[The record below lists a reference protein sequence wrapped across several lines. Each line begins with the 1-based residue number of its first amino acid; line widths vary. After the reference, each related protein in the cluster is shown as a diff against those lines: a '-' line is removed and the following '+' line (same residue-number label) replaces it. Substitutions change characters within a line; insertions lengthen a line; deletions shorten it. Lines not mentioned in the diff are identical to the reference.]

1 MALDQ
6 KFFKKS
12 TSAGSGTDQE
22 QGLFIYADANDV
34 DSYDGDGSIWYDINR
49 HELSIPLTDNNDNLE
64 VHIDVSNTNSY
75 PGYGSTITDIS
86 TNGYSFS
93 PHGNATFGSD
103 TKGYFTLDGSDD
115 GLRSTDAITGFSGDL
130 TFEWWFNASESNNFA
145 LLHANPASNDSG
157 INGIFIG
164 NAAGSAGAIEIYRK
178 TTGGT
183 LHSGQSSSTGLSGMA
198 SDGWV
203 HFVITITSA
212 NVCKFYKDGS
222 YKGTL
227 TLNGNGTNHDTY
239 NFVSIGGY
247 NNASYEFSGKI
258 GCFRMYSEILTASD
272 IGQNYRA
279 GNDFSY
285 SSIIKSKHEATQG
298 SLITVPATQG
308 TIHTSNLQ
316 MNLLGSAYSSGA
328 TWSDSSGNGNNG
340 TITGT
345 PEYADGDGD
354 GDYLTFDGDPRL
366 TVSSFS
372 ELQSATAFTIEIWL
386 RSSTATSD
394 GMIWNVFDGGSG
406 TKFSLSHNTSKF
418 RWAVHNASGTFQSSQ
433 DVFTTNTFPTDTWL
447 HIVATYNNGA
457 EQKIYVDSVLE
468 GAASNPNA
476 GTNTTT
482 TVQMR
487 WGDRSDGYGVNTQ
500 IGQARFYNAALTA
513 AQVRTNYNATK
524 DLYQGAT
531 SLQLHLDANGY
542 SSGNWSDTSGNNRN
556 ATISGNT
563 AHTNDNN
570 SDYFTLDGTGDYFT
584 VAHNNVFNLDVD
596 STIEMWIWRSST
608 TNEQTL
614 MHKGGHWSSGN
625 AWFLNW
631 TSGVGYYFYDYDTAS
646 LTKSGTAAA
655 PLNEWTHLILSWNAG
670 TRKAKMY
677 INGTEPSYHTAPTDG
692 SGSIGATNTADLAIG
707 KAANDDLGTGHPAWN
722 GRIAQVRFYKGAMTA
737 SQAKTNY
744 DATKKLYQNPTALID
759 YRPDQYSGSG
769 TSITN
774 LGSLSN
780 DAVLTG
786 GIESTY
792 DQELG
797 NWFTIDGGS
806 NTGDGI
812 ETTSNVTG
820 VNLNTDGF
828 SWEIW
833 VNITADSFS
842 YITSFNYSS
851 TYYNFSYRA
860 NTDTIMFFNLGTT
873 LNTPTLELNRWHHV
887 VGTANSAGTK
897 LYTNGVLSAS
907 NTTAAPNHNLDS
919 KIYFGT
925 YWGHSSAD
933 HIHTGL
939 LGDGRFYKGVLTAE
953 QVVQNYLATKNK
965 YRNYNNF
972 TLYSPDF
979 KNSSVPYYFRFNAA
993 NDEARISSVDIDVSM
1008 GFTVSIYLKRHTAVS
1023 GYAQPF
1029 RITGT
1034 GYTTYLFMIAGYNDQ
1049 IYYYSSGTGNEF
1061 STYGSS
1067 GNWTD
1072 NSSAWRNIIF
1082 TRENDPAGSTTNRG
1096 QVYVNG
1102 SSHHTQTNLSAITNI
1117 TNVYVNRDASYPTS
1131 RNAQV
1136 DVGLIKIWKKPF
1148 SDAEA
1153 LAEYNATKD
1162 TYGL

>member
-12 TSAGSGTDQE
+12 TTAGSGTTNQE

-34 DSYDGDGSIWYDINR
+34 DSYDGDGSIWYDING
-49 HELSIPLTDNNDNLE
+49 HEVSVPLTDNNDNLE
-64 VHIDVSNTNSY
+64 VHIDASNTNSY
-75 PGYGSTITDIS
+75 PGYGSVITDIS
-86 TNGYSFS
+86 TNGYSFR
-93 PHGNATFGSD
+93 PHGNAAFSTATGD
-103 TKGYFTLDGSDD
+103 NLTRGYFALDGADD
-115 GLRSTDAITGFSGDL
+115 DLRTTDAVTGFSGDL

-183 LHSGQSSSTGLSGMA
+183 LHSGQTSSTGLSGMA

-247 NNASYEFSGKI
+247 NNASYEFAGKM
-258 GCFRMYSEILTASD
+258 GCFRMYSEILTASE

-279 GNDFSY
+279 GNFLSY
-285 SSIIKSKHEATQG
+285 SSIITSKHEATQG

-328 TWSDSSGNGNNG
+328 TWTDSSGNGNNG

-345 PEYADGDGD
+345 PEYTDGDGD

-418 RWAVHNASGTFQSSQ
+418 RWAVHNASGIFQSSQ
-433 DVFTTNTFPTDTWL
+433 DVFTTNTFPTNTWL

-468 GAASNPNA
+468 GAADNPNA

-487 WGDRSDGYGVNTQ
+487 WSDRSDGYGVNTQ

-531 SLQLHLDANGY
+531 SLQLHLNANGY
-542 SSGNWSDTSGNNRN
+542 SGSGAWQDSANNN
-556 ATISGNT
+556 DGTIYGA
-563 AHTNDNN
+563 AHYNDNN
-570 SDYFTLDGTGDYFT
+570 SDYFDFDGSNDYIN
-584 VAHNNVFNLDVD
+584 VAGSDLNPANTKCIEFWFNTD
-596 STIEMWIWRSST
+596 STGEQYVVSNNNGSGAYGYHMGVTSGKLFMWIYS
-608 TNEQTL
+608 QAQ
-614 MHKGGHWSSGN
+614 N
-625 AWFLNW
+625 AYFVNLNN
-631 TSGVGYYFYDYDTAS
+631 D
-646 LTKSGTAAA
+646 
-655 PLNEWTHLILSWNAG
+655 
-670 TRKAKMY
+670 
-677 INGTEPSYHTAPTDG
+677 
-692 SGSIGATNTADLAIG
+692 ADLAINVGEWNHAVFTMGPNASDNKIYLNGNLGQTASSTSGTFPSTAAYNGINIG
-707 KAANDDLGTGHPAWN
+707 KYTSSGWFN
-722 GRIAQVRFYKGAMTA
+722 GKLAQVRAYKGALTA
-737 SQAKTNY
+737 EQINTNY
-744 DATKKLYQNPTALID
+744 NATKALYQNPTALID

-786 GIESTY
+786 GIESAY

-797 NWFTIDGGS
+797 NFFTIDGSS

-812 ETTSNVTG
+812 ETTSNVSG

-833 VNITADSFS
+833 VNITSDSFS
-842 YITSFNYSS
+842 YITSFNYST

-873 LNTPTLELNRWHHV
+873 LNTPTLELNRWYHV

-907 NTTAAPNHNLDS
+907 NTTAAPNHNLNS

-925 YWGHSSAD
+925 YWGHNSAD
-933 HIHTGL
+933 HIHTGP

-965 YRNYNNF
+965 YPNDNNF

-979 KNSSVPYYFRFNAA
+979 KNSSTPYYFRFNAA
-993 NDEARISSVDIDVSM
+993 NDEARISSVNIDVSM
-1008 GFTVSIYLKRHTAVS
+1008 GFTVSIYIKRHTAVS

-1034 GYTTYLFMIAGYNDQ
+1034 GYPSYLFMIAGYNNQ
-1049 IYYYSSGTGNEF
+1049 VYYYSGGTGNDF
-1061 STYGSS
+1061 STFGSS

-1096 QVYVNG
+1096 EVYVNG
-1102 SSHHTQTNLSAITNI
+1102 SSHHTQTNLSAITNM
-1117 TNVYVNRDASYPTS
+1117 TNIYVNRDASYPTS

-1148 SDAEA
+1148 SDDEA

-1162 TYGL
+1162 IYGL